1 MNTEPAHKDAY
12 GKVQLAGKCM
22 NDAILSVSL
31 TASEADHIKELHT
44 WLTSWLKEDYDGLT
58 IDSDGMRD
66 AFVGGVL
73 GHFSYYY
80 VLRIPLC
87 EVRADLVHDILQHIE
102 HTGGNHWWRKS
113 KTPIPDSKTFKIVF
127 LETIEE
133 ASHPK

>member
-1 MNTEPAHKDAY
+1 MNTEPTHKDAY
-12 GKVQLAGKCM
+12 RKVQLAGKCM
-22 NDAILSVSL
+22 NNAILSVSL

-66 AFVGGVL
+66 VFVGGVL

-87 EVRADLVHDILQHIE
+87 KVRADLVHDILQHIE
-102 HTGGNHWWRKS
+102 HTGVTIGGENQKHPS
-113 KTPIPDSKTFKIVF
+113 PIAKHLKLYS
-127 LETIEE
+127 LRQ
-133 ASHPK
+133 